1 MTYNFPENIKNMTPY
16 EPITGEYKIRLD
28 ANESYINLSDE
39 QKKELNERVNNL
51 DFNRYPDPYAVKLC
65 KAFGDLYNVNPNL
78 VTAGNGSDELI
89 ALLCGTFFTKDDTV
103 AVFSNDFSMYRAY
116 CETYGVKCKVIPKR
130 EDLTIDVSKALE
142 FIEHENISAI
152 IFSNPCN
159 PTSIGLTKDKVR
171 CLINN
176 TSALVILDEAY
187 MDFWDESLLSEVEN
201 YKNLIILKTC
211 SKSIGL
217 AGIRLGFLIA
227 NKEITSLVRAVK
239 SPYNVNTITQT
250 CGEVILSDKAAVL
263 TAAKEI
269 VENKN
274 ELESEI
280 KKLASSYPEE
290 ILNVYNSNTN
300 FVFLKVKNG
309 GKIFEELLNRGVA
322 IRFMGEYLRIS
333 TGSEEENKALLENLR
348 DILERGADE

>member
-103 AVFSNDFSMYRAY
+103 AVFSNDFSMYRVY

>member
-130 EDLTIDVSKALE
+130 EDLTIDVSKTLE

-187 MDFWDESLLSEVEN
+187 MDFWDESLLDEVEN
-201 YKNLIILKTC
+201 HKNLIILKTC

-309 GKIFEELLNRGVA
+309 GKIFEELLNRGLA